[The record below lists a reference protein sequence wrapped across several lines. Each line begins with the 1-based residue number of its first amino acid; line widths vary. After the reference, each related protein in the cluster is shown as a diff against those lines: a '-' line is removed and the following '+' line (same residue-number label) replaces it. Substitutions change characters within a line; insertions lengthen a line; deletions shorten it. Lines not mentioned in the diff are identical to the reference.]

1 MQRYQL
7 VLGGTVASVAGVLAF
22 PTHSAKLTIPSVSAS
37 GTASSPGAS
46 GSTATGSSSAGSA
59 AAGSAA
65 TGSGTTATGSGTT
78 ATGSASSSA
87 SSGTKSATSGDVQ
100 FHYGDMTVKVTVT
113 GSRISNVSIAS
124 INETDGRSASI
135 DSYAIPQ
142 LEQQV
147 VAANS
152 VNINGVSGATFTSQ
166 GFVDAVANALQKL
179 GFKG

>member
-7 VLGGTVASVAGVLAF
+7 VLGGTVAGIAGVLAF
-22 PTHSAKLTIPSVSAS
+22 PTHSAKLTIPSVAAS
-37 GTASSPGAS
+37 GTT
-46 GSTATGSSSAGSA
+46 GSTTTGGSTGAASTGSASTGSSSASSSPSTA
-59 AAGSAA
+59 
-65 TGSGTTATGSGTT
+65 TTAKT
-78 ATGSASSSA
+78 ATSA
-87 SSGTKSATSGDVQ
+87 DVQ

-152 VNINGVSGATFTSQ
+152 VNISGVSGATFTSQ